1 MKQIDDIRCI
11 CDESC
16 ILGEAPIWHPLE
28 NVLYWVDILK
38 PTLHRLDLKKNN
50 HQSWIMPSDIACIS
64 PCKNGGLI
72 AAFKNGVA
80 ILNPVSNTVK
90 YIDTLSEELSKL
102 SVFNDGHCDR
112 QGRFWIGSKNPF
124 EVKSSDPLKIKPSG
138 HIYRFGSEKKL
149 IKQAD
154 NFLVCNGLVFSLDSK
169 YFFVA
174 NSPKRIIYRY
184 DFDSET
190 GTIHNPIVFIKVA
203 DDAGVPDGMAFDAE
217 GYLWNCHFNG
227 WRITR
232 YTPDGKVDRVINMP
246 VSHPT
251 SCCFGGPNLKTLFIT
266 SANRDVTASELKN
279 QPLAGMLFAIDVDVP
294 GVVEPCFT
302 AF

>member
-1 MKQIDDIRCI
+1 MKQTDLIRCV
-11 CDESC
+11 CDEPC

-28 NVLYWVDILK
+28 KVLYWVDILK
-38 PTLHRLDLKKNN
+38 SKLYRLDLKNN
-50 HQSWIMPSDIACIS
+50 HHQSWMMPTNISCIA
-64 PCKNGGLI
+64 PNQNGGLI

-80 ILNPVSNTVK
+80 ILNPVSNKVD
-90 YIDTLSEELSKL
+90 YIDTLSDDESKI

-112 QGRFWIGSKNPF
+112 QGRFWIGSKNPW
-124 EVKSSDPLKIKPSG
+124 EVGASDPLKIKASG
-138 HIYRFGSEKKL
+138 AIYRLGHEKKL
-149 IKQAD
+149 IKQTD

-184 DFDSET
+184 DFDTET
-190 GTIHNPIVFIKVA
+190 GTIHNPIIFVKIA
-203 DDAGVPDGMAFDAE
+203 DDAGVPDGMTFDSQ

-232 YTPDGKVDRVINMP
+232 YTPDGKIDRVIKMP

-251 SCCFGGPNLKTLFIT
+251 SCCFGGSDLKTLFIT
-266 SANRDVTASELKN
+266 SAKRDVSESELKN
-279 QPLAGMLFAIDVDVP
+279 QPLAGALFAMEMDVP
-294 GVVEPCFT
+294 GIAESCFVED
-302 AF
+302 